1 MVFLFSF
8 IIMTMYG
15 QADNSKVL
23 EILKKS
29 TASLESSSTVSMTS
43 NYKLYAG
50 HNSKILVEEYSGLV
64 LKKESTTYFKIG
76 NTEFV
81 SFGKNSMKISHDQKA
96 IAMDYNNKT
105 EVSPLSLG
113 SYMKG
118 FSTKLIEDP
127 TFYICELKP
136 ASISQFMFSKV
147 LLYISK
153 KDYSIAKQ
161 VLFFVEQAQ
170 RTDTND
176 TLVTYLP
183 RLEIVFKPRPTSVS
197 DGNRLRR
204 ETYYSE
210 VNKKVVLSE
219 RLATYRLFQSY

>member
-1 MVFLFSF
+1 MS
-8 IIMTMYG
+8 G
-15 QADNSKVL
+15 QTDNSKVL

-29 TASLESSSTVSMTS
+29 TASLENSSSVSMTS

-50 HNSKILVEEYSGLV
+50 HSSKLLVEQYSGLV
-64 LKKESTTYFKIG
+64 LKKGTTTYFKIG

-81 SFGKNSMKISHDQKA
+81 SFGKTSMKISHDQKA
-96 IAMDYNNKT
+96 IVMNYNKT
-105 EVSPLSLG
+105 EESPLSLS

-127 TFYICELKP
+127 SFYICELKP

-161 VLFFVEQAQ
+161 ELFFVEQAQ
-170 RTDTND
+170 RADTNG
-176 TLVTYLP
+176 TPVTYLP
-183 RLEIVFKPRPTSVS
+183 RLEIAFKPRPTGLS
-197 DGNRLRR
+197 DSNRLRR

-219 RLATYRLFQSY
+219 RLASYRIFQSY